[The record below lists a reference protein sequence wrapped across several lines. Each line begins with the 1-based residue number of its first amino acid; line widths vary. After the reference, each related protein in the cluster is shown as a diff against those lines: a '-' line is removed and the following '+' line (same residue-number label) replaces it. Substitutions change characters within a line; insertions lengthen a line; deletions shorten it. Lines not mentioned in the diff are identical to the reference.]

1 MDRYKETSETW
12 NKIASLYQDKF
23 MDLDLYNKT
32 YDLICSSISAK
43 NARIL
48 EIGCGPGNITRY
60 ILSKRPDFD
69 ILGIDVA
76 PNMIKLAK
84 KNNPT
89 ATFKVL
95 DCRQLSGLNTLY
107 DGIVCGFCL
116 PFLSPEDCVQLIADC
131 KRLLMNNGLLYL
143 SFVEGDPNKSNF
155 KVDSN
160 GNRVYFHFHELEIL
174 KTLLA
179 SNSFGEPEVYH
190 IDYERKEALLEI
202 HTVLIS
208 RKNPHEKE

>member
-60 ILSKRPDFD
+60 LLSKRPDFR

-76 PNMIKLAK
+76 PNMIKLAE

-95 DCRQLSGLNTLY
+95 DCRQLGGLNTLY

-116 PFLSPEDCVQLIADC
+116 PFLSPTDCIKLIADC
-131 KRLLMNNGLLYL
+131 KRLLINNGLLYL

-160 GNRVYFHFHELEIL
+160 GDRVYFHFHELEIL

-179 SNSFGEPEVYH
+179 SKSFGEPEVYH
-190 IDYERKEALLEI
+190 IDYERKKALLEI